1 MVRIPSVCVRT
12 RGNRG
17 GVGMEIEL
25 GYCWVR
31 GGGVVEKG
39 GARVKAACEMPRPC
53 VEDVAQAQGNLRFTK
68 SSLTRA
74 TRGWHIIVK

>member
-1 MVRIPSVCVRT
+1 MEVGLVVWGS
-12 RGNRG
+12 G
-17 GVGMEIEL
+17 GVG
-25 GYCWVR
+25 
-31 GGGVVEKG
+31 EKG

-74 TRGWHIIVK
+74 PRGGHIIVK

>member
-1 MVRIPSVCVRT
+1 L
-12 RGNRG
+12 G
-17 GVGMEIEL
+17 GVG
-25 GYCWVR
+25 
-31 GGGVVEKG
+31 EKG

-74 TRGWHIIVK
+74 PRGGHIIVK